1 MNILRRF
8 PSTSSVALV
17 WGAVS
22 LSLGL
27 VVVVAACGGSPPPP
41 AEAPPPPLDS
51 PAPSAAPADQTEK
64 ASSAKVAQGIDA
76 IKAQDFAKAKSLLTE
91 ARTENPK
98 DSQAAFYL
106 GVALEGLSDAP
117 GATAAYKDALA
128 LDPKL
133 TEASVNLSAL
143 LLDAKDATGA
153 LSVAEAGLKT
163 APKQPDLLLNRALAL
178 EAAGKKDES
187 LKAYGAAVAA
197 APDNVDLHIAYAE
210 LLTAAKD
217 DKTALEQLR
226 AVATTEDPKE
236 LEKLSQKFGKLHAF
250 ADCIA
255 VLDKAIKATDTADLH
270 VRRAV
275 CRHEQK
281 DDPGALSDYE
291 AAIKLDDKFAP
302 AHYYLAQHVCPTDK
316 KKAAEQF
323 KKAAELGGDSDLGKH
338 AAELAA
344 KAKAGKCH

>member
-1 MNILRRF
+1 MTILR
-8 PSTSSVALV
+8 
-17 WGAVS
+17 S
-22 LSLGL
+22 LASFSAARSLGL
-27 VVVVAACGGSPPPP
+27 GAIFLTLGACGSSPPPP

-51 PAPSAAPADQTEK
+51 PASSAPAAPAGQAEK

-91 ARTENPK
+91 ARAENAK
-98 DSQAAFYL
+98 DPQAAFYL
-106 GVALEGLSDAP
+106 GVALEGLSDGT
-117 GATAAYKDALA
+117 GAASAYKDALA

-143 LLDAKDATGA
+143 LLDAKDAAGA

-197 APDNVDLHIAYAE
+197 SPDNVDLRIAYAE

-226 AVATTEDPKE
+226 AVTSTVDPKE
-236 LEKLSQKFGKLHAF
+236 LAKLAQKFGRLHAF

-255 VLDKAIKATDTADLH
+255 ALDKAIKAADSADLH

-281 DDPGALSDYE
+281 DDAGAVSDYE
-291 AAIKLDDKFAP
+291 AALKLDDKFAP
-302 AHYYLAQHVCPTDK
+302 AHYYFAQHVCPTDK

-323 KKAAELGGDSDLGKH
+323 KKAADLGGDTDLGKH
-338 AAELAA
+338 AGELAV

>member
-1 MNILRRF
+1 MIFAGRAPR
-8 PSTSSVALV
+8 
-17 WGAVS
+17 S
-22 LSLGL
+22 LSALFLLGAL
-27 VVVVAACGGSPPPP
+27 FASACGGSAPPP
-41 AEAPPPPLDS
+41 EAPPPPLDNPP
-51 PAPSAAPADQTEK
+51 PAASAPAAGQTEK
-64 ASSAKVAQGIDA
+64 ASSAKVQQAIDA
-76 IKAQDFAKAKSLLTE
+76 IKAQDFAKAKELLSA
-91 ARTENPK
+91 ARGENAK

-106 GVALEGLSDAP
+106 GVADEGLNDAP

-143 LLDAKDATGA
+143 LLDAKDAAGA
-153 LSVAEAGLKT
+153 LAVAENGLKT

-178 EAAGKKDES
+178 EAAGKKEES

-197 APDNVDLHIAYAE
+197 SPDNVDLRIAYAE

-226 AVATTEDPKE
+226 AVSSTEDPKQ

-255 VLDKAIKATDTADLH
+255 VLDKAIKSADSADLH

-281 DDPGALSDYE
+281 DDAGAQSDYE
-291 AAIKLDDKFAP
+291 AALKLDDKFAP

-316 KKAAEQF
+316 KKAAEHF
-323 KKAAELGGDSDLGKH
+323 KKAAELQPDSELGKH
-338 AAELAA
+338 AAELAT

>member
-1 MNILRRF
+1 MTPLRSVPARF
-8 PSTSSVALV
+8 SAALV
-17 WGAVS
+17 
-22 LSLGL
+22 LSAL
-27 VVVVAACGGSPPPP
+27 VFAACGGSPPPP
-41 AEAPPPPLDS
+41 AEAPPPPLDG
-51 PAPSAAPADQTEK
+51 PAPSAAPAAGQTEK
-64 ASSAKVAQGIDA
+64 ASSPKVAQGIDA
-76 IKAQDFAKAKSLLTE
+76 IKAQDFAKAKTLLTD

-106 GVALEGLSDAP
+106 GVALEGLTDGA

-143 LLDAKDATGA
+143 LLDAKDAAGA
-153 LSVAEAGLKT
+153 LSVAEGGLKT

-197 APDNVDLHIAYAE
+197 SPDNVDLRIAYAE

-226 AVATTEDPKE
+226 AVSTSEDPKE

-281 DDPGALSDYE
+281 DDPGALGDYE

-316 KKAAEQF
+316 KKAAEHF
-323 KKAAELGGDSDLGKH
+323 KKAADLGGDTDLGKH

>member
-1 MNILRRF
+1 M
-8 PSTSSVALV
+8 
-17 WGAVS
+17 
-22 LSLGL
+22 
-27 VVVVAACGGSPPPP
+27 
-41 AEAPPPPLDS
+41 
-51 PAPSAAPADQTEK
+51 
-64 ASSAKVAQGIDA
+64 
-76 IKAQDFAKAKSLLTE
+76 
-91 ARTENPK
+91 
-98 DSQAAFYL
+98 
-106 GVALEGLSDAP
+106 EGLND
-117 GATAAYKDALA
+117 GAGAASAYKDALA

-143 LLDAKDATGA
+143 LLDAKDADGA
-153 LSVAEAGLKT
+153 LSVAENGLKT
-163 APKQPDLLLNRALAL
+163 TPKQPDLLLNRALAL

-197 APDNVDLHIAYAE
+197 APDNADLRMAYAE

-217 DKTALEQLR
+217 DKAALEQLR
-226 AVATTEDPKE
+226 AVTNTEDPKL

-281 DDPGALSDYE
+281 DDSGAQSDYE
-291 AAIKLDDKFAP
+291 AALKLDDKFAP

-323 KKAAELGGDSDLGKH
+323 KKAAELAGDTELGKH
-338 AAELAA
+338 AAELAT
-344 KAKAGKCH
+344 KAKSGKCH

>member
-1 MNILRRF
+1 MTTSRRF
-8 PSTSSVALV
+8 SPISSVVRGFSAL
-17 WGAVS
+17 ALI
-22 LSLGL
+22 LS
-27 VVVVAACGGSPPPP
+27 ACGGSPPPP
-41 AEAPPPPLDS
+41 AEVPPPPLDN
-51 PAPSAAPADQTEK
+51 PAPAAPANTQTEK

-91 ARTENPK
+91 ARTENAK
-98 DSQAAFYL
+98 DPQAAFYL
-106 GVALEGLSDAP
+106 GVALEGLSDGA

-128 LDPKL
+128 LDAKL

-143 LLDAKDATGA
+143 LLDAKDAPGA

-178 EAAGKKDES
+178 EASGKKDES
-187 LKAYGAAVAA
+187 LKAYALAVAA
-197 APDNVDLHIAYAE
+197 SPDNVDLRIAYAE
-210 LLTAAKD
+210 LLTGAKD

-236 LEKLSQKFGKLHAF
+236 LAKLSQKFGKLHAF

-255 VLDKAIKATDTADLH
+255 VLDKAIKAVDSADLH

-281 DDPGALSDYE
+281 DDAGAQSDYE
-291 AAIKLDDKFAP
+291 AALKLDDKFAP
-302 AHYYLAQHVCPTDK
+302 AHYYLAQHVCPSDK
-316 KKAAEQF
+316 KKAAEHF
-323 KKAAELGGDSDLGKH
+323 KKAADLGGDSDLGKR